1 MMSKSFLKLKI
12 ILVLD
17 ITEYHNSLDHLV
29 LTAFKDQNSN
39 NFSSLTWILS
49 KHTVGK
55 KL

>member
-29 LTAFKDQNSN
+29 LTAFKYQNSN

-49 KHTVGK
+49 KHIVGK